1 MSEYESI
8 TPMLSLGE
16 NLRMKLEHLN
26 PGGSHKTRAARRII
40 IRAIEN
46 GDLTPG
52 GPRRIL
58 EKSGGNFGVG
68 LAYEAAKYKIGVDLV
83 IGLSFSPIKRALCEE
98 YGARLVGVDLLH
110 EGLQPK
116 EVIARLLEERPDSY
130 FFTNQFANP
139 ANLEAHL
146 IETGPEIVSQIRH
159 EVNDFNGITL
169 VMGAGTG
176 AHAQALISVLKSHF
190 ENVELVIVQPENCIF
205 EKGEFGDHVQQGA
218 GVGVVPPFLDFSDV
232 TRIESVLDVD
242 ASEGQ
247 CLLAEQAGIYPGPT
261 GGANYYLASQIAHA
275 NPDRLVVTMTYDA
288 GEGYLAQKIY
298 A

>member
-1 MSEYESI
+1 MNDNKSK
-8 TPMLSLGE
+8 TPMLSLGN

-40 IRAIEN
+40 LRAIES

-83 IGLSFSPIKRALCEE
+83 IGLSFSPVKRALCEE
-98 YGARLVGVDLLH
+98 FGARLVGVDLLH

-116 EVIARLLEERPDSY
+116 EVIAKLLEDSPETY

-146 IETGPEIVSQIRH
+146 METGPEIVSQIRH
-159 EVNDFNGITL
+159 DVKDFNGITL

-176 AHAQALISVLKSHF
+176 AHAQALVSVLRKNF
-190 ENVELVIVQPENCIF
+190 DDVELVIVQPENCEF
-205 EKGEFGDHVQQGA
+205 EKEEFGDHAQQGA
-218 GVGVVPPFLDFSDV
+218 AVGVVPPFLDFSDV
-232 TRIESVLDVD
+232 TRIESVLDID

-247 CLLAEQAGIYPGPT
+247 CLLAEHAGIYPGPT
-261 GGANYYLASQIAHA
+261 GGANYILSSQIAQA

-288 GEGYLAQKIY
+288 GEGYLAQKVY